1 MFRSAGCCLLQL
13 PILLTVFIAC
23 DGFNLDVKH
32 PLTAV
37 GEQGSYFG
45 YSLAVH
51 EENAIK
57 K

>member
-1 MFRSAGCCLLQL
+1 MCRSAGCWLLQL
-13 PILLTVFIAC
+13 ATLLTVFITC
-23 DGFNLDVKH
+23 DGFNLDVKY

-51 EENAIK
+51 EENAVK